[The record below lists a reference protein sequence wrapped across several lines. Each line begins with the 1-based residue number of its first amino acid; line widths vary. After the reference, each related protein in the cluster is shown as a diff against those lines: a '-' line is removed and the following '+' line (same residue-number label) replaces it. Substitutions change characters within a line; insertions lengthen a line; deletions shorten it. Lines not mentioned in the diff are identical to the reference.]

1 MTQEKDVRLQ
11 SAELDKCIFGIAN
24 GDSDALSK
32 LYTMV
37 SAPVYAYALTVLRN
51 TFDAD
56 DVLHDTVVKV
66 YENAPVYRSQGKPM
80 AWILTIAK
88 NLCYTRFRQN
98 AHVAEIS
105 DEALEQQ
112 FADNTQMSVEDK
124 LLVTK
129 CLSALPQ
136 EERSI
141 VVLHAVSGL
150 KHREIAQLLKIPL
163 STVLSKYNRSLKK
176 LQEIISEED

>member
-1 MTQEKDVRLQ
+1 MTQEKNVRLQ
-11 SAELDKCIFGIAN
+11 SAELDRCIFGIAN

-51 TFDAD
+51 TYDAD

-88 NLCYTRFRQN
+88 NLCFTRFRQN
-98 AHVAEIS
+98 AHFADVS

-112 FADNTQMSVEDK
+112 FAE
-124 LLVTK
+124 
-129 CLSALPQ
+129 
-136 EERSI
+136 
-141 VVLHAVSGL
+141 
-150 KHREIAQLLKIPL
+150 
-163 STVLSKYNRSLKK
+163 
-176 LQEIISEED
+176 